1 MLELMAAQPFWI
13 KVWIAWLVFVNAV
26 SVVFLARP
34 EGRWVAA
41 AGVANLATMLALY
54 RGFGDARSLGL
65 AHLVW
70 WTPLVVY
77 LFRRRAGFG
86 EGRFGGWARLL
97 VLTNAAALVVYA
109 AGALRF
115 LLANGPAA

>member
-1 MLELMAAQPFWI
+1 MLELVAAEPFWI
-13 KVWIAWLVFVNAV
+13 QVWIAWMVFVNAA
-26 SVVFLARP
+26 SVLFLARA

-41 AGVANLATMLALY
+41 AGVANLATMLLLY
-54 RGFGDARSLGL
+54 RGSGDARSLGL

-86 EGRFGGWARLL
+86 EGGFGGWARLL
-97 VLTNAAALVVYA
+97 VLTNATALVVYA
-109 AGALRF
+109 VGALRF
-115 LLANGPAA
+115 LLGDRAHA